1 VWIRGRALPA
11 AVVLGGSCL
20 IAFQALL
27 AGLQCFSPVNSSR
40 ELADAIRADAA
51 GGAPVFCVQNYE
63 QPLPFYLA
71 RTVDLVQE
79 RGELDFGL
87 KEEPHRQIPDLDSF
101 RRVWNDLDRGVAI
114 LPPETY
120 RALAVEG
127 LPMRVIREDCR
138 RVAVARN

>member
-1 VWIRGRALPA
+1 MSAICPL
-11 AVVLGGSCL
+11 AVRSLSN
-20 IAFQALL
+20 A
-27 AGLQCFSPVNSSR
+27 
-40 ELADAIRADAA
+40 ELNDA
-51 GGAPVFCVQNYE
+51 GGAPDSVS
-63 QPLPFYLA
+63 
-71 RTVDLVQE
+71 TVVV
-79 RGELDFGL
+79 ELDFGL